1 MSEQPLGPA
10 SISAR
15 DPQWSAGNA
24 PHQLP
29 LYAASSFVFDSIEQG
44 IAIFEGQEPG
54 NIYSRFGNPT
64 VDAVADKIAQLE
76 GRGLAGDTFGL
87 LTSSGMAAISLLGLG
102 LLKAGDTVL
111 TQADLYGG
119 TVALFRDVLQP
130 LGIHLVVHDLRD
142 EQGLTRL
149 LEDNATIRLIYT
161 ETPSNPTLRCVKLDH
176 LVALAKAYDC
186 YTAVDNTFAT
196 PILQQP
202 LAYGIDF
209 VVHSTTKYLNGHGT
223 GTAGVLVSQHEQII
237 KERLLPKLRLLGG
250 TASPWEAWLLHNGM
264 KTLALRMERHCQNAQ
279 IVAEML
285 TANEQVE
292 TVYYLGLTDHPD
304 HELAKVQMQ
313 GPGGMIS
320 FELKGGLEAGK
331 AFLNRLRFCTL
342 TPTLGDVDTLVLHPA
357 TMSHRAIDP
366 EVRRAHG
373 ITDGLIRISVG
384 IEDVA
389 DIMHDLEQAIRA

>member
-1 MSEQPLGPA
+1 MSEQPIGPA

-15 DPQWSAGNA
+15 DPQWSAGNP

-29 LYAASSFVFDSIEQG
+29 IYAASSFTFESIEQG
-44 IAIFEGQEPG
+44 MAIFDGKIPG

-64 VDAVADKIAQLE
+64 IDAVADKIARLE
-76 GRGLAGDTFGL
+76 GRGLPGETYGL
-87 LTSSGMAAISLLGLG
+87 LTSSGMAAISLIGLG
-102 LLKAGDTVL
+102 LLSPGDSVL

-119 TVALFRDVLQP
+119 TVALFRDVFQP
-130 LGIHLVVHDLRD
+130 LGIKMIIHDLRD
-142 EQGLTRL
+142 EAGLTRI
-149 LEDNATIRLIYT
+149 LEEDDSIKMIYT
-161 ETPSNPTLRCVKLDH
+161 ETPSNPVLRCVDLEKL
-176 LVALAKAYDC
+176 AAFAKMYDC
-186 YTAVDNTFAT
+186 ISVVDNTFAT
-196 PILQQP
+196 PLLQQP
-202 LAYGIDF
+202 LAFGIDF
-209 VVHSTTKYLNGHGT
+209 VLHSTTKYLNGHGT
-223 GTAGVLVSQHEQII
+223 GTAGVLVSQHLELM

-285 TANEQVE
+285 VANDKVA
-292 TVYYLGLTDHPD
+292 VVHYLGLPDHPD
-304 HELAKVQMQ
+304 HELAKAQMQ

-320 FELKGGLEAGK
+320 FELIGGLEAGK
-331 AFLNRLRFCTL
+331 SFLNRLKFCTL
-342 TPTLGDVDTLVLHPA
+342 TPTLGDVDTLILHPA

-373 ITDGLIRISVG
+373 ISDGLIRISVG

-389 DIMHDLEQAIRA
+389 DILHDLEQAING